1 MSDNINSYDNHFW
14 LTRMFGHG
22 GIHDKVDKEQQEQNF
37 RNWVKESCN
46 GYCYLNEEKTSLIQK
61 EFVDTAENL
70 HFVISMG
77 LFDLIPLLPELKAS
91 KTDTFTCFD
100 TERNMIYENWTAFKL
115 VENIVPDSFTGK
127 KNLLE
132 ILA

>member
-14 LTRMFGHG
+14 VTNMFGDER
-22 GIHDKVDKEQQEQNF
+22 IHRELERGSQAKRLANLAQRCVY
-37 RNWVKESCN
+37 VC
-46 GYCYLNEEKTSLIQK
+46 LNEEEKSLILK

-70 HFVISMG
+70 HFAISMG

-100 TERNMIYENWTAFKL
+100 TEGNMIYENWTAFKL

-127 KNLLE
+127 KNLLA